1 MENRPVWYVAAGE
14 PIFSQGGQGKTA
26 FLVESGEVEI
36 STTKNGRKLVISRL
50 GPGEIFGELAL
61 FSDQPRSASATA
73 TCDSELAI
81 ITPETLRSA
90 INSADPV
97 LASLIRC
104 NLGRFAWTQR
114 YMLQHAA
121 PSHSALALD
130 SVAAGERR
138 IEIEIK
144 NGIAESQF
152 RNFYQPIFNSKTGEI
167 AGFEALL
174 RWYHPTR
181 GLVTPGSFV
190 NVAEQTGQIIELGS
204 FALREALKDL
214 RRFQE
219 RADAHGEWTVSSPLF
234 MSVNLSVRQLLEPR
248 EIERLADIVRDSGV
262 APDRIKLEI
271 TESLLVDDPA
281 HAPLALEHIRS
292 TGVKLAI
299 DDFGT
304 GYSSLSYLH
313 LYPLDT
319 LKIDRSFVQGV
330 RKEPRRMRIL
340 KAIVHL
346 ARDLGFSVVAE
357 GIETEDELEAIRALE
372 CDFLQGFLLSKPVP
386 AELILTRL
394 QRGSLASPL
403 WKKELL

>member
-1 MENRPVWYVAAGE
+1 MEDRPVWYAAAGE
-14 PIFSQGGQGKTA
+14 SIFSQGGQGKTA
-26 FLVESGEVEI
+26 FLIESGEVEI

-61 FSDQPRSASATA
+61 FSDQPRSASAKA

-121 PSHSALALD
+121 PSHSVLALD
-130 SVAAGERR
+130 SVAASERQT
-138 IEIEIK
+138 EIEIST
-144 NGIAESQF
+144 GIAESQF
-152 RNFYQPIFNSKTGEI
+152 RNFYQPIFSSETGEI

-214 RRFQE
+214 RRFQDRLDNSGGKE
-219 RADAHGEWTVSSPLF
+219 SSSPLF

-248 EIERLADIVRDSGV
+248 EIDRLVEIVRDSGV
-262 APDRIKLEI
+262 APELIKLEI

-340 KAIVHL
+340 RAIVHL

-357 GIETEDELEAIRALE
+357 GIETEDELQAIRELE
-372 CDFLQGFLLSKPVP
+372 CDLLQGFLLSKPIP

-394 QRGSLASPL
+394 QRGSFSLPF
-403 WKKELL
+403 WKKELI

>member
-1 MENRPVWYVAAGE
+1 MEDRPVWYAAAGE
-14 PIFSQGGQGKTA
+14 SIFSQGGQGKTA
-26 FLVESGEVEI
+26 FLIESGEVEI

-61 FSDQPRSASATA
+61 FSDQPRSASAKA
-73 TCDSELAI
+73 ISASELAI

-121 PSHSALALD
+121 PSHSVLALD
-130 SVAAGERR
+130 SVAASERQT
-138 IEIEIK
+138 EIEIST
-144 NGIAESQF
+144 GIAESQF
-152 RNFYQPIFNSKTGEI
+152 RNFYQPIFSSETGEI

-204 FALREALKDL
+204 FALREALRDL

-219 RADAHGEWTVSSPLF
+219 RLDGSGGETASFSLF
-234 MSVNLSVRQLLEPR
+234 MSVNLSVRQLLEPQ
-248 EIERLADIVRDSGV
+248 EIDRLVDIVRDSGV
-262 APDRIKLEI
+262 APEQIKLEI

-292 TGVKLAI
+292 TGVKLAV

-357 GIETEDELEAIRALE
+357 GIETQDELDAIRALE
-372 CDFLQGFLLSKPVP
+372 CDFLQGFLLSKPIP

-394 QRGSLASPL
+394 RRGSLASTL
-403 WKKELL
+403 WKKKLT

>member
-1 MENRPVWYVAAGE
+1 MENRPVWYVKAGE
-14 PIFSQGGQGKTA
+14 SIFSQGGKGKTA

-36 STTKNGRKLVISRL
+36 ATTKNGRKLVISRL

-61 FSDQPRSASATA
+61 FSDQPRSASASA
-73 TCDSELAI
+73 TRDSELAI
-81 ITPETLRSA
+81 ITPETLRTA
-90 INSADPV
+90 IQSADPI

-130 SVAAGERR
+130 SVAASERR
-138 IEIEIK
+138 IEVEITD
-144 NGIAESQF
+144 GIAESQF
-152 RNFYQPIFNSKTGEI
+152 RNFYQPIFCSETGEI

-181 GLVTPGSFV
+181 GLVSPGHFID
-190 NVAEQTGQIIELGS
+190 VAEQTGQIIELGS

-214 RRFQE
+214 RRFQKRVDE
-219 RADAHGEWTVSSPLF
+219 SAPQTVSSPLF

-248 EIERLADIVRDSGV
+248 EIERLVEIIRDSGV
-262 APDRIKLEI
+262 SPERIKLEI

-281 HAPLALEHIRS
+281 HAPRALEQIRS

-330 RKEPRRMRIL
+330 RKEPRRIRIL
-340 KAIVHL
+340 RAIVHL

-357 GIETEDELEAIRALE
+357 GVETEDELEATRELG
-372 CDFLQGFLLSKPVP
+372 CDLLQGFLLSKPVP

-394 QRGSLASPL
+394 QRGSMVSPF
-403 WKKELL
+403 WKELSP

>member
-1 MENRPVWYVAAGE
+1 MEDRPVWYAAAGE
-14 PIFSQGGQGKTA
+14 SIFSQGGQGKMA

-61 FSDQPRSASATA
+61 FSDQPRSASAKA
-73 TCDSELAI
+73 ISASELAI

-121 PSHSALALD
+121 PSHSVLALD
-130 SVAAGERR
+130 SVAASERQT
-138 IEIEIK
+138 EIEIST
-144 NGIAESQF
+144 GIAESQF
-152 RNFYQPIFNSKTGEI
+152 RNFYQPIFSSATGEI

-219 RADAHGEWTVSSPLF
+219 RLDGSGGETASFPLF
-234 MSVNLSVRQLLEPR
+234 MSVNLSVRQLLEPQ
-248 EIERLADIVRDSGV
+248 EIDRLVDIVRDSGV
-262 APDRIKLEI
+262 APEQIKLEI

-292 TGVKLAI
+292 TGVKLAV

-357 GIETEDELEAIRALE
+357 GIETQDELDAIRALE
-372 CDFLQGFLLSKPVP
+372 CDFLQGFLLSKPIP

-394 QRGSLASPL
+394 RRGSLASTL
-403 WKKELL
+403 WKKKLT

>member
-1 MENRPVWYVAAGE
+1 MENRPIWHVVAGE
-14 PIFSQGGQGKTA
+14 PIFSQGGCGKTA
-26 FLVESGEVEI
+26 FLIESGEVEI
-36 STTKNGRKLVISRL
+36 STIKHGRKLVISRL

-73 TCDSELAI
+73 ICDTELAI
-81 ITPETLRSA
+81 ITPASLRSA
-90 INSADPV
+90 IQSADPV

-104 NLGRFAWTQR
+104 NLGRFAWPQR

-121 PSHSALALD
+121 PSHSGLALD
-130 SVAAGERR
+130 NVAASERR
-138 IEIEIK
+138 VEIEIK
-144 NGIAESQF
+144 NGIAENQF
-152 RNFYQPIFNSKTGEI
+152 RNFYQPVFCSETGEI

-174 RWYHPTR
+174 RWYHPVR
-181 GLVTPGSFV
+181 GLVTPGSFID
-190 NVAEQTGQIIELGS
+190 VAEQTGQIIELGS
-204 FALREALKDL
+204 FALREALRDL
-214 RRFQE
+214 KRFQD
-219 RADAHGEWTVSSPLF
+219 RVDSANADAMSPPMF

-248 EIERLADIVRDSGV
+248 EIDRLVEIINSSGI
-262 APDRIKLEI
+262 APEQIKLEI

-292 TGVKLAI
+292 TGVRLAI

-330 RKEPRRMRIL
+330 RTEPRRMRIL
-340 KAIVHL
+340 EAIVHL

-372 CDFLQGFLLSKPVP
+372 CDLLQGFLFSKPLP
-386 AELILTRL
+386 AELVLTRL
-394 QRGSLASPL
+394 HRGSLVSPF
-403 WKKELL
+403 WKQALT

>member
-90 INSADPV
+90 INSADQV

-130 SVAAGERR
+130 SVAASERR
-138 IEIEIK
+138 TEIEIK

-152 RNFYQPIFNSKTGEI
+152 RNFYQPIFSSETGEI

-214 RRFQE
+214 RRFQK
-219 RADAHGEWTVSSPLF
+219 RADAFGEWTVSSPLF

-248 EIERLADIVRDSGV
+248 EIERLANIVRDSGV

>member
-1 MENRPVWYVAAGE
+1 MEDRPVWYAAAGE
-14 PIFSQGGQGKTA
+14 SIFSQGGQGKTA

-61 FSDQPRSASATA
+61 FSDQPRSASAKA

-121 PSHSALALD
+121 PSHSVLALD
-130 SVAAGERR
+130 SVAASERQT
-138 IEIEIK
+138 EIEIST
-144 NGIAESQF
+144 GIAESQF
-152 RNFYQPIFNSKTGEI
+152 RNFYQPIFSSDTGEI

-219 RADAHGEWTVSSPLF
+219 RLDNSAGLSAPSGLF

-248 EIERLADIVRDSGV
+248 EIDRLVDIVRDSGV
-262 APDRIKLEI
+262 APERIKLEI

-357 GIETEDELEAIRALE
+357 GIETEDELDAIRALE
-372 CDFLQGFLLSKPVP
+372 CDFLQGFLLSKPIP

-394 QRGSLASPL
+394 RRGSLASPL
-403 WKKELL
+403 WKKELT

>member
-1 MENRPVWYVAAGE
+1 MEDRPVWYAAAGE
-14 PIFSQGGQGKTA
+14 SIFSQGGQGKTA
-26 FLVESGEVEI
+26 FLIESGEVEI
-36 STTKNGRKLVISRL
+36 STTKNGRKLVISKL

-61 FSDQPRSASATA
+61 FSDQPRSASAKA

-81 ITPETLRSA
+81 ITPETLRSV

-121 PSHSALALD
+121 PSHSVLALD
-130 SVAAGERR
+130 SVAASERQT
-138 IEIEIK
+138 EIEIST
-144 NGIAESQF
+144 GIAESQF
-152 RNFYQPIFNSKTGEI
+152 RNFYQPIFSSETGEI

-214 RRFQE
+214 RRFQDRLDNSGGKE
-219 RADAHGEWTVSSPLF
+219 SSSPLF

-248 EIERLADIVRDSGV
+248 EIDRLVEIVRDSGV
-262 APDRIKLEI
+262 APELIKLEI

-340 KAIVHL
+340 RAIVHL

-357 GIETEDELEAIRALE
+357 GIETEDELQAIRELE
-372 CDFLQGFLLSKPVP
+372 CDLLQGFLLSKPIP

-394 QRGSLASPL
+394 QRGSFNLPF
-403 WKKELL
+403 WKQELI

>member
-1 MENRPVWYVAAGE
+1 MEDRPVWYAAAGE
-14 PIFSQGGQGKTA
+14 SIFSQGGQGKTA

-61 FSDQPRSASATA
+61 FSDQPRSASAKA

-121 PSHSALALD
+121 PSHSVLALD
-130 SVAAGERR
+130 SVAASERQT
-138 IEIEIK
+138 EIEIST
-144 NGIAESQF
+144 GIAESQF
-152 RNFYQPIFNSKTGEI
+152 RNFYQPTFSSETGEI

-204 FALREALKDL
+204 FALREALRDL

-219 RADAHGEWTVSSPLF
+219 RLDNSAGLSAPSGLF

-248 EIERLADIVRDSGV
+248 EIDRLVDIVRDSGV
-262 APDRIKLEI
+262 APERIKLEI

-357 GIETEDELEAIRALE
+357 GIETEDELDAIRALE
-372 CDFLQGFLLSKPVP
+372 CDFLQGFLLSKPIP

-394 QRGSLASPL
+394 RRGSLASPL
-403 WKKELL
+403 WKKELT

>member
-1 MENRPVWYVAAGE
+1 MEDRPVWYAAAGE
-14 PIFSQGGQGKTA
+14 SIFSQGGQGKTA
-26 FLVESGEVEI
+26 FLIESGEVEI

-61 FSDQPRSASATA
+61 FSDQPRSASAKA

-121 PSHSALALD
+121 PSHSVLALD
-130 SVAAGERR
+130 SVAASERQT
-138 IEIEIK
+138 EIEIST
-144 NGIAESQF
+144 GIAESQF
-152 RNFYQPIFNSKTGEI
+152 RNFYQPIFSSETGEI

-214 RRFQE
+214 RRFQDRLDNSGGKE
-219 RADAHGEWTVSSPLF
+219 SSSPLF

-248 EIERLADIVRDSGV
+248 EIDRLVEIVRDSGV
-262 APDRIKLEI
+262 APELIKLEI

-340 KAIVHL
+340 RAIVHL

-357 GIETEDELEAIRALE
+357 GIETEDELQAIRELE
-372 CDFLQGFLLSKPVP
+372 CDLLQGFLLSKPIP

-394 QRGSLASPL
+394 QRGSFNLPF
-403 WKKELL
+403 WKQELT

>member
-1 MENRPVWYVAAGE
+1 MEDRPVWYAAAGE
-14 PIFSQGGQGKTA
+14 SIFSQGGQGKTA
-26 FLVESGEVEI
+26 FLIESGEVEI

-61 FSDQPRSASATA
+61 FSDQPRSASAKA

-121 PSHSALALD
+121 PSHSVLALD
-130 SVAAGERR
+130 SVAASERQT
-138 IEIEIK
+138 EIEIST
-144 NGIAESQF
+144 GIAESQF
-152 RNFYQPIFNSKTGEI
+152 RNFYQPIFSSETGEI

-214 RRFQE
+214 RRFQDRLDNSGGKE
-219 RADAHGEWTVSSPLF
+219 SSSPLF

-248 EIERLADIVRDSGV
+248 EIDRLVEIVRDSGV
-262 APDRIKLEI
+262 APELIKLEI

-340 KAIVHL
+340 RAIVHL

-357 GIETEDELEAIRALE
+357 GIETQDELDAIRALE
-372 CDFLQGFLLSKPVP
+372 CDFLQGFLLSKPIP

-394 QRGSLASPL
+394 RRGSLASTL
-403 WKKELL
+403 WKKKLT

>member
-1 MENRPVWYVAAGE
+1 MEDRPVWYAAAGE
-14 PIFSQGGQGKTA
+14 SIFSQGGQGKTA

-61 FSDQPRSASATA
+61 FSDQPRSASAKA
-73 TCDSELAI
+73 ICDSELAI

-121 PSHSALALD
+121 PSHSVLALD
-130 SVAAGERR
+130 SVAASERQT
-138 IEIEIK
+138 EIEIST
-144 NGIAESQF
+144 GIAESQF
-152 RNFYQPIFNSKTGEI
+152 RNFYQPIFSSETGEI

-204 FALREALKDL
+204 FALREALRDL

-219 RADAHGEWTVSSPLF
+219 RLDNSAGLSAPSGLF

-248 EIERLADIVRDSGV
+248 EIDRLVDIVRDSGV
-262 APDRIKLEI
+262 APERIKLEI

-357 GIETEDELEAIRALE
+357 GIETEDELNAIRALE
-372 CDFLQGFLLSKPVP
+372 CDFLQGFLLSKPIP

-394 QRGSLASPL
+394 RRGSLASPL
-403 WKKELL
+403 WKKELT

>member
-1 MENRPVWYVAAGE
+1 M
-14 PIFSQGGQGKTA
+14 
-26 FLVESGEVEI
+26 
-36 STTKNGRKLVISRL
+36 
-50 GPGEIFGELAL
+50 
-61 FSDQPRSASATA
+61 
-73 TCDSELAI
+73 
-81 ITPETLRSA
+81 
-90 INSADPV
+90 
-97 LASLIRC
+97 
-104 NLGRFAWTQR
+104 
-114 YMLQHAA
+114 
-121 PSHSALALD
+121 
-130 SVAAGERR
+130 
-138 IEIEIK
+138 
-144 NGIAESQF
+144 
-152 RNFYQPIFNSKTGEI
+152 
-167 AGFEALL
+167 
-174 RWYHPTR
+174 
-181 GLVTPGSFV
+181 

-204 FALREALKDL
+204 FALREALRDL

-219 RADAHGEWTVSSPLF
+219 RLDNSAGLSAPSGLF

-248 EIERLADIVRDSGV
+248 EIDRLVDIVRDSGV
-262 APDRIKLEI
+262 APERIKLEI

-357 GIETEDELEAIRALE
+357 GIETEDELNAIRALE
-372 CDFLQGFLLSKPVP
+372 CDFLQGFLLSKPIP

-394 QRGSLASPL
+394 RRGSLASPL
-403 WKKELL
+403 WKKELT